1 MHRVLHAALCILAI
15 GAAANASESATEH
28 ETLLR
33 ATANYLP
40 PDVEQVLAEGKFDLL
55 SLDPSPL
62 SDKQR
67 RRLHSKLFHGY
78 RVLGTTR
85 IQKSAQRDSLLQVL
99 RRSIADSR
107 GTYVYCF
114 DPRHAIRASEGARTV
129 DLVICFECERIE
141 MYAPDKSLVGT
152 DASARPVLNAALK
165 RAGVP
170 LATH

>member
-1 MHRVLHAALCILAI
+1 MYRVLHATLCILAMV
-15 GAAANASESATEH
+15 AATTASEAAPEH

-40 PDVEQVLAEGKFDLL
+40 PEVEQILAEGKFDLL

-67 RRLHSKLFHGY
+67 RRLRSKLFHGY

-85 IQKSAQRDSLLQVL
+85 IQKTAQRDLLLQAL

-114 DPRHAIRASEGARTV
+114 DPRHAIRASDGARTV

-141 MYAPDKSLVGT
+141 MYAPEKSLVGT
-152 DASARPVLNAALK
+152 EASAQPVLNAALK
-165 RAGVP
+165 RAGVA